1 MCEMLYKWIN
11 ETILLIDKFIEN
23 NQEIDYFLFE
33 DDDEITFLS
42 KAIYPK
48 NTSQTL
54 NNKMK

>member
-1 MCEMLYKWIN
+1 MLYKWIN